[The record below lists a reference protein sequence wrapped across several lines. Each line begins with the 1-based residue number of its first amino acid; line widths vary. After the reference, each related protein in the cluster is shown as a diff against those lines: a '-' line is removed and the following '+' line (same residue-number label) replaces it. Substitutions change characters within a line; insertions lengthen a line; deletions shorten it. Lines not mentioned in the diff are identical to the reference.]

1 MESIDMDMSKD
12 LQINTAIAFLDI
24 GSYANDLDRD
34 FSRQSMQFK
43 SDAYYAI
50 PSLVN
55 LAFSC
60 EIFLKAILNIS
71 NVEYGKTHSL
81 CDLYNKLPDVAKAQ
95 LNIAFKDRCA
105 YPVSF
110 EETMK
115 VHSNTFPD
123 FRYIFEEK
131 NKLAYGYPDNL
142 QLAAEV
148 MRDLLHDIEASK

>member
-1 MESIDMDMSKD
+1 
-12 LQINTAIAFLDI
+12 
-24 GSYANDLDRD
+24 
-34 FSRQSMQFK
+34 MQQ
-43 SDAYYAI
+43 
-50 PSLVN
+50 VV
-55 LAFSC
+55 
-60 EIFLKAILNIS
+60 EERLNIS